1 MLTIIRLTVNSNFTE
16 TISACLGCYGLLAP
30 QFVLKS
36 GNGPVFFCVCVI
48 YSYPLGRG
56 KVAENGEIICKT

>member
-1 MLTIIRLTVNSNFTE
+1 MLTIIRLTINSNFTE

-36 GNGPVFFCVCVI
+36 GNGPVFFLCVCHLQL
-48 YSYPLGRG
+48 SSG
-56 KVAENGEIICKT
+56 AGEGS